1 MLLGNSSFLGGQ
13 SKLKFYVY
21 SKKKISLMDTEFEFS
36 VIQVNDWKET
46 LTQFVLTLAGQQPLT
61 DPG

>member
-1 MLLGNSSFLGGQ
+1 
-13 SKLKFYVY
+13 
-21 SKKKISLMDTEFEFS
+21 MDTEFEFS